1 VRFLVLS
8 QVFWPDNASTSQ
20 HLTDLAVALVNKGH
34 DVHVLSSRRGYE
46 DPAVRYRERE
56 TYRGVQVERIRQ
68 TGFGKKR
75 NIGRMIDF
83 LSFNLNLFLRL
94 LFVRKGQYQ
103 VMLGMTSPPLVSFLG
118 VHAAWRT
125 GCRFCY
131 WVMDLQPE
139 LAIATK
145 VVRKG
150 SVTAWILMWL
160 GDLVFRQADRI
171 IALDRFMK
179 GYIEE
184 RGAEPAK
191 VFVVPVW
198 PVMTGLD
205 EGPRESNPFRVEH
218 GFEDRLV
225 VMYSGNH
232 SIVHPLDTLLD
243 ATLRLRA
250 DPRFLFV
257 FIGGGVRKQDVT
269 SFRKRHGLSNIQQ
282 FPYQPRELIHLS
294 LGSAD
299 IHVVVQGEGV
309 VGFTH
314 PNKIYGAM
322 FIGRPILSIGPR
334 PSHITDILDE
344 CPGNIHV
351 RHGEDELLA
360 RALLDFADRGRPLQE
375 EAGRRNREYASLHF
389 PPSRLIHQM
398 TEELEE
404 LA

>member
-1 VRFLVLS
+1 
-8 QVFWPDNASTSQ
+8 
-20 HLTDLAVALVNKGH
+20 
-34 DVHVLSSRRGYE
+34 
-46 DPAVRYRERE
+46 
-56 TYRGVQVERIRQ
+56 
-68 TGFGKKR
+68 
-75 NIGRMIDF
+75 MIDI

-94 LFVRKGQYQ
+94 LVVRKGQYQ
-103 VMLGMTSPPLVSFLG
+103 VMLGMTSPPLISFLG
-118 VHAAWRT
+118 VHAARRT

-139 LAIATK
+139 LAIATG
-145 VVRKG
+145 VVRPG
-150 SVTAWILMWL
+150 SVSARLLMWM
-160 GDLVFRQADRI
+160 GGLVFRRADRI

-184 RGAEPAK
+184 HRAEPAK
-191 VFVVPVW
+191 VSVVPVW

-205 EGPRESNPFRVEH
+205 EGPRESNPFRLEH

-232 SIVHPLDTLLD
+232 SLVHPLDTLLD
-243 ATLRLRA
+243 AALRLRA

-269 SFRKRHGLSNIQQ
+269 SFRERHSLSNIRQL
-282 FPYQPRELIHLS
+282 PYQPREKIHLS

-299 IHVVVQGEGV
+299 IHVVVQGEGA
-309 VGFTH
+309 VGLTH

-334 PSHITDILDE
+334 PSHITDILDA

-351 RHGEDELLA
+351 RHGEGEEIA
-360 RALLDFADRGRPLQE
+360 RALTEFAGRGRQLQE
-375 EAGRRNREYASLHF
+375 ETGRRNRENASLHF
-389 PPSRLIHQM
+389 SPSRLIDQM
-398 TEELEE
+398 TERLEE